1 MTPTTPTTAPPFG
14 GTVPGNRWDLAGD
27 PVRGLRVS
35 VVVSHYEQPRELART
50 LEALG
55 RQTRVPD
62 EVVVTDDGSA
72 VAPTVPDGVRVVRQD
87 DRGFRVAA
95 ARNRGVEAT
104 TGDLLVLL
112 DADTAPEPG
121 CVEALVDLPSR
132 LPECLVVG
140 RRRYASY
147 DGGGPAGTRHELPEP
162 AWLADAYVA
171 SRDLLD
177 ADETSHRFVIGA
189 VLGCSRW
196 WWDEVGGCDESF
208 TAYGGEDWDLA
219 HRSWLRGGLLAHRS
233 DAVAWHDGPDAGPRG
248 DAGSLTETVAVAD
261 RVAAPGTGW
270 RGLVRGPADVVVA
283 CAPVMTPTELLVT
296 VDSLWASVP
305 TARVLLSVEH
315 RRLVGED
322 PRLVDAVGDDV
333 RLLLDLRHGALGDWA
348 AVLRGLEGYAARD
361 VGVGTLTDLRL
372 RRRAERWGRPELA
385 PPHPGVDRSLTPWA
399 PRHTLEAWLGGWA
412 R

>member
-1 MTPTTPTTAPPFG
+1 MTPPFG
-14 GTVPGNRWDLAGD
+14 STVPGNRWDLAEALTPEPD
-27 PVRGLRVS
+27 LRVS

-50 LEALG
+50 LAALAH
-55 RQTRVPD
+55 QTRVPD
-62 EVVVTDDGSA
+62 EIVVTDDGSA
-72 VAPTVPDGVRVVRQD
+72 VAPTVPDGVRLVRQED
-87 DRGFRVAA
+87 HGFRVAA
-95 ARNRGVEAT
+95 ARNHGVEAT

-112 DADTAPEPG
+112 DADTAPEPD
-121 CVEALVDLPSR
+121 CVAALVDLPSR

-147 DGGGPAGTRHELPEP
+147 DEGGGSRRELPEP

-189 VLGCSRW
+189 VLACSRW
-196 WWDEVGGCDESF
+196 WWDEVAGFDESF
-208 TAYGGEDWDLA
+208 SSYGGEDWDLA
-219 HRSWLRGGLLAHRS
+219 HRSWVRGGLLAHRP

-248 DAGSLTETVAVAD
+248 DAGSLVESVAVAD

-270 RGLVRGPADVVVA
+270 RGLLRGPADVVVA

-296 VDSLWASVP
+296 VDSLWSSVP
-305 TARVLLSVEH
+305 TARVQLSAEH

-322 PRLVDAVGDDV
+322 PRLVDVVGDDV
-333 RLLLDLRHGALGDWA
+333 RLLLDLRHGAMGDWVSA
-348 AVLRGLEGYAARD
+348 LRGLDGPDGYAARD

-372 RRRAERWGRPELA
+372 RRRAERWGRAALA
-385 PPHPGVDRSLTPWA
+385 PLHPEVDRSLTPWA
-399 PRHTLEAWLGGWA
+399 PRHTLEAWVGGWA